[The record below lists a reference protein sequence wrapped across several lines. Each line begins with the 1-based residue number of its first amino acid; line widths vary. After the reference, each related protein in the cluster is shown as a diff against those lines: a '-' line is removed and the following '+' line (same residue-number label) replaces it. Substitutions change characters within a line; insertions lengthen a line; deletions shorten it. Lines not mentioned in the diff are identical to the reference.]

1 MEGFSRDMAEL
12 RPERTMAG
20 HVRAMHSQ
28 SCRLAK
34 HTPLWLPR
42 RQYKAPWRSTE
53 NRHNCFS
60 PAHGNNADLVGLR
73 KRSYFELLLR
83 HAAIVW
89 VQELEDV
96 RNQVSAAE
104 VVGSQSAEQNILSP
118 ASNLTRDVDEHQ
130 GEFVLN
136 VWMC

>member
-1 MEGFSRDMAEL
+1 M
-12 RPERTMAG
+12 
-20 HVRAMHSQ
+20 
-28 SCRLAK
+28 
-34 HTPLWLPR
+34 
-42 RQYKAPWRSTE
+42 
-53 NRHNCFS
+53 
-60 PAHGNNADLVGLR
+60 
-73 KRSYFELLLR
+73 
-83 HAAIVW
+83 
-89 VQELEDV
+89 